1 MRRALA
7 IASLAIGC
15 EGTTVATNVS
25 PDSLDLA
32 TAPAG
37 LVAGDVDGARFTL
50 REAWFRVDRR
60 ESRARVDL
68 VLSEGRATRLCA
80 NSDPPR
86 ARHVLVRFPGAQ
98 GFTVGVQRGAPG
110 ATSPVTASF
119 ESHASGRWNGR
130 PGAVAIEVLT
140 ATATQITGRMRA
152 CFGPGSEGCV
162 AGSFQA
168 RLCVTE
174 LDVDGPLSGNV
185 RPSSDDGG
193 TSP

>member
-1 MRRALA
+1 MRRALV
-7 IASLAIGC
+7 IAALSLACQGQS
-15 EGTTVATNVS
+15 VATSVS

-32 TAPAG
+32 TAPAA
-37 LVAGDVDGARFTL
+37 LVAGDVDGARFSL

-60 ESRARVDL
+60 QSRARVDL
-68 VLSEGRATRLCA
+68 VLSEGRGTRLCA

-98 GFTVGVQRGAPG
+98 ALSVGVQRGAPG
-110 ATSPVTASF
+110 ASTPVTASF
-119 ESHASGRWNGR
+119 ESHASGRWSGR

-140 ATATQITGRMRA
+140 ATPTLVTGRVRA

-162 AGSFQA
+162 AGAFQA

-185 RPSSDDGG
+185 RPSTDDGG